1 MTTVSTYVDV
11 SFEGRTLSMRSDQLT
26 TSNVAIAFRLI
37 PETIILVSDYGH
49 VALPDANG
57 IFDADPRN
65 SWKVEGGKST
75 ARPAG
80 RASLP
85 VPAAKQHERW
95 RLQSFPPSGRTTGS
109 NQVCTC
115 RSGSLDP
122 RP

>member
-1 MTTVSTYVDV
+1 MTTYVDV

-37 PETIILVSDYGH
+37 PGTIILVSVYGH
-49 VALPDANG
+49 VALPDENG

-65 SWKVEGGKST
+65 SWKVEGDKST

-80 RASLP
+80 RTSLP
-85 VPAAKQHERW
+85 VPATKQHERW
-95 RLQSFPPSGRTTGS
+95 RPQTFLPSGRTTGS
-109 NQVCTC
+109 NQVCIY